1 MQTSSLCT
9 RSLNQGRRL
18 RDFSTAY
25 DATSRLPNLAKS
37 PQRREPGQ
45 GDTAIDWRVGAGA
58 LSQARQHQVT
68 VGGACRATG
77 EVPREQM
84 LVLFGA
90 ATMHAPGKPTG
101 CPRTPPSFCSPGT
114 SPSCDGGRD
123 HGIRGRPAAAR
134 ASTNCRGVSGAEAA
148 DEPSTQRC
156 SLDASSLWPS
166 RRSTGRRQSAG
177 VTQQRRSWISRIE
190 RLQGLGCG
198 DRCDQCLPL

>member
-25 DATSRLPNLAKS
+25 DARSRLPNLAKS
-37 PQRREPGQ
+37 PQRRELGQ

-101 CPRTPPSFCSPGT
+101 CPRTPPASAV
-114 SPSCDGGRD
+114 
-123 HGIRGRPAAAR
+123 RGRVHHVMGVETTAYEAAR
-134 ASTNCRGVSGAEAA
+134 RQRGPRQTAVGCRV
-148 DEPSTQRC
+148 
-156 SLDASSLWPS
+156 
-166 RRSTGRRQSAG
+166 
-177 VTQQRRSWISRIE
+177 QRRLTSHPLNAAPPTHRPSGLHGGARVADSR
-190 RLQGLGCG
+190 LG
-198 DRCDQCLPL
+198 